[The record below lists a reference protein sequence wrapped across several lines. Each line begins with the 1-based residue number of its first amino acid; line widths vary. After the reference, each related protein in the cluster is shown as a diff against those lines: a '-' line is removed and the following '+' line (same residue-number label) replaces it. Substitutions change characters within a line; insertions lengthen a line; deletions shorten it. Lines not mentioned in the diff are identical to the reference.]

1 LTPGGDVGAY
11 FGVLTSKEGAMNVRR
26 LIACILLPSYLVAC
40 TTWKTQEASPQQVI
54 AEEPDK
60 VRVTLTDGSQ
70 VEVFQPVVSGD
81 TLRGFDSEDRTSRG
95 ATQGDEVS
103 IPLADVSTVETR
115 GTDALLTTAFVFGTV
130 VVVAAIALNV
140 AVAIYCD
147 SPIGC

>member
-1 LTPGGDVGAY
+1 MGAY
-11 FGVLTSKEGAMNVRR
+11 FGVLTREGAMNVRR
-26 LIACILLPSYLVAC
+26 LIACILLPCYLVAC
-40 TTWKTQEASPQQVI
+40 MSWKTQDASPQQVI

-81 TLRGFDSEDRTSRG
+81 TLIGLQDWKSSGDSLRT
-95 ATQGDEVS
+95 EVS
-103 IPLADVSTVETR
+103 IPLTDVSAIEVRETD
-115 GTDALLTTAFVFGTV
+115 TEWTILAVFGGL

>member
-1 LTPGGDVGAY
+1 MT
-11 FGVLTSKEGAMNVRR
+11 VRR
-26 LIACILLPSYLVAC
+26 IIACILLPCYLVAC
-40 TTWKTQEASPQQVI
+40 STWKTQEASPQQVI
-54 AEEPDK
+54 QDEQHDK

-70 VEVFQPVVSGD
+70 VEVFRPVVSGD
-81 TLRGFDSEDRTSRG
+81 TLRGFGSEDRTSRET
-95 ATQGDEVS
+95 TQGDEVS

-115 GTDALLTTAFVFGTV
+115 GTDALLTTAFVFATV